1 MSVRA
6 PRLRRE
12 KVVRGQLVPPGL
24 AQGPEAHCPVVRVR
38 VWELPI
44 RVIHWTIVVA
54 ILTLSVTGF
63 FIGTPIISGGDGP
76 ANGFLMGKIRAVHYF
91 TGWVL
96 FTAVASR
103 IYWAFAGNKW
113 ASWRQLIPTTK
124 QRLRLIPYTIK
135 YYFFLRREPPP
146 VAGHNPLAGMTYV
159 FIFSVIMFQV
169 VTGFALAR
177 LASGQSG
184 IVWFLTGWVF
194 NIFPIPVVRLIHHL
208 TMWYLLGFM
217 VHHVFSVMLVDTEER
232 SGLLSSMVTGDKH
245 VPEDRL
251 DS

>member
-1 MSVRA
+1 MSLN
-6 PRLRRE
+6 LRRE
-12 KVVRGQLVPPGL
+12 KRVARPNGRALPPGI
-24 AQGPEAHCPVVRVR
+24 AQGPEAGCPVVRVR
-38 VWELPI
+38 VWQLPV
-44 RVIHWTIVVA
+44 RVIHWSIVAA

-63 FIGTPIISGGDGP
+63 FIGTPFIRGGNGA
-76 ANGFLMGKIRAVHYF
+76 ANGFLMGKVRAVHYF
-91 TGWVL
+91 AGWVL

-103 IYWAFAGNKW
+103 IYWAFAGNQW

-124 QRLRLIPYTIK
+124 ERLRLIPYTLK

-146 VAGHNPLAGMTYV
+146 VAGHNPLAGVTYV
-159 FIFSVIMFQV
+159 FVFAVILFQC

-177 LASGQSG
+177 LASGRSG
-184 IVWFLTGWVF
+184 IVWFLTGWIF
-194 NIFPIPVVRLIHHL
+194 DIFPITVVRLIHHL

-245 VPEDRL
+245 VPENRL